1 MFIASIPH
9 IWSETTIAKRD
20 EEFQREYAASAKD
33 PDAWAAFRAKYI
45 DCGDHAE
52 YRRVVGL

>member
-20 EEFQREYAASAKD
+20 EEFQPTFE
-33 PDAWAAFRAKYI
+33 
-45 DCGDHAE
+45 GH
-52 YRRVVGL
+52 